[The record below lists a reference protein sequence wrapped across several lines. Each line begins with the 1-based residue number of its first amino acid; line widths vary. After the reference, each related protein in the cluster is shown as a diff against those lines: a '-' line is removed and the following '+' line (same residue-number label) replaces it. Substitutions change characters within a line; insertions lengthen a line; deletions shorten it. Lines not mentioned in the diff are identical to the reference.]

1 MIAYSKSNEV
11 ALGYDYLVSQMINSA
26 IYVKI
31 SVWMFV
37 CCWVD
42 NMIKNRV
49 KFKATK
55 QKPLVLN
62 LDGLSWTS

>member
-11 ALGYDYLVSQMINSA
+11 ALGYDYLVSQMINSV
-26 IYVKI
+26 IYVKF
-31 SVWMFV
+31 SVWMFIW
-37 CCWVD
+37 CWVD
-42 NMIKNRV
+42 NMIKNWV
-49 KFKATK
+49 KIKATK